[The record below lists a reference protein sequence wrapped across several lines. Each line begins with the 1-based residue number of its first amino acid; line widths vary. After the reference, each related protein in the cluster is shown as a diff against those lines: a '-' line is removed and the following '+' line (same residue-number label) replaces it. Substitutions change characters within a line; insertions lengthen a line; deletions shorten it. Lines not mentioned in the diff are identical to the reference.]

1 MILSRWPCLP
11 LGPSKEAVEAPHSV
25 EDRSRAKPRANGLSL
40 AGGAE
45 TAQDQAICATCS
57 APFRVP
63 KRPGAKAK
71 FCSDTCRAEAK
82 RARERHQASL
92 RSSEPEVVQ
101 PIEPAAQRE
110 PAEPEIRACAHCGE
124 AFSPKDDAQRFCTKA
139 CKTGDR
145 ENRRGRPEVPASDPP
160 RPLVSLLPDDPHS
173 DPMALRP
180 PPLAWESRE
189 RA

>member
-1 MILSRWPCLP
+1 VAFNSR
-11 LGPSKEAVEAPHSV
+11 KH
-25 EDRSRAKPRANGLSL
+25 
-40 AGGAE
+40 
-45 TAQDQAICATCS
+45 
-57 APFRVP
+57 
-63 KRPGAKAK
+63 
-71 FCSDTCRAEAK
+71 
-82 RARERHQASL
+82 RERHQP
-92 RSSEPEVVQ
+92 EPVQ
-101 PIEPAAQRE
+101 PIEPTVPVE
-110 PAEPEIRACAHCGE
+110 PESAEPETRACAHCGE